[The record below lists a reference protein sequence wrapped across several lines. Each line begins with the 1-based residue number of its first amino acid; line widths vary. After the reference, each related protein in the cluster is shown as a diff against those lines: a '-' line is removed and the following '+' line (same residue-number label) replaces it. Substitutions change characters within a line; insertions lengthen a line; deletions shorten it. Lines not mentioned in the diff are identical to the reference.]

1 MRSSLTRPIPRKKLL
16 EFDAQLFQQ
25 RNVRLLTPEARVL
38 MALLV
43 GGPLQINSAMQV
55 AGTSSRGFYAV
66 LERLKQANLVNT
78 TRTRTISGLEDW
90 PLIRTNC
97 PRASAEPGGRPV
109 RMGH

>member
-66 LERLKQANLVNT
+66 LERLKQANLVNINKDSDDQ
-78 TRTRTISGLEDW
+78 RVRRLAVNQNELPQGVCGA
-90 PLIRTNC
+90 R
-97 PRASAEPGGRPV
+97 RASG
-109 RMGH
+109 